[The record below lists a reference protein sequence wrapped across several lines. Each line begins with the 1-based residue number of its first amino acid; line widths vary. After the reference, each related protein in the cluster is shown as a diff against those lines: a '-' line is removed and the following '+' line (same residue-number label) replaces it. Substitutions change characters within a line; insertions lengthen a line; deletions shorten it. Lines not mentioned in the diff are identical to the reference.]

1 MSLTATSDSFHSVV
15 TAYTM
20 LTPVSTEEAAQV
32 EKGEEVAAAA
42 AAATA
47 AAAAAAAAASAAAS
61 A

>member
-1 MSLTATSDSFHSVV
+1 
-15 TAYTM
+15 M

-32 EKGEEVAAAA
+32 EKGKEV
-42 AAATA
+42 